1 MPRVSC
7 ATCTTCI
14 HIHVPQCHTMS
25 YNVIQCHT
33 MSYNVIQ
40 CHTMSYNVIQCHTM
54 SYNVIQCHT
63 MSYNVL
69 SLSLALRSLGAS
81 AGTGLWTAFSN
92 REVFIFVTTSNGK
105 RGWNTQHTGHTWSPV
120 CSAQHIQQCLN
131 CTFQKWF
138 ESSEPFLLTFGYLRF
153 HSVFLFIL
161 PPAVCDL
168 STCHRLH
175 LGSPVRFKTLWERTA
190 AVGLDHFGSTVAT
203 CI

>member
-14 HIHVPQCHTMS
+14 HIHVP
-25 YNVIQCHT
+25 
-33 MSYNVIQ
+33 
-40 CHTMSYNVIQCHTM
+40 
-54 SYNVIQCHT
+54 QCHT

-92 REVFIFVTTSNGK
+92 REVFIFVDDLK
-105 RGWNTQHTGHTWSPV
+105 RQERVKYTAHWSHLVTIGHHWSPV

-138 ESSEPFLLTFGYLRF
+138 ESSSEPFLLTFGYLRF

-161 PPAVCDL
+161 PPAICDL